1 MASPTTAPV
10 TVTVAPDATAM
21 STAVGSMVTAANTV
35 LSDIQQYAGY
45 NAATKVAGPL
55 MGSAVLQNLQNQ
67 ILGTFAATAGSST
80 LGNGA
85 SVGVTLDNGQIN
97 FDQSKFETA
106 FTANPTRCG
115 RPLHRGG
122 QLHPVLADVQRRGQ
136 LLLRVAHL
144 PGRELRRH
152 HHQLGHP
159 GHGRRVDAGR
169 WRRQR
174 GGDPDHRGEW
184 A

>member
-1 MASPTTAPV
+1 M
-10 TVTVAPDATAM
+10 TVTVAPDASAM

-67 ILGTFAATAGSST
+67 ILGTFAATAGSSS

-97 FDQSKFETA
+97 FDQSKFESA
-106 FTANPTRCG
+106 FSANPSAVADLFTEGGSFALVALLQRG
-115 RPLHRGG
+115 RRL
-122 QLHPVLADVQRRGQ
+122 LVCVAD
-136 LLLRVAHL
+136 L
-144 PGRELRRH
+144 PGRKLRRD

-159 GHGRRVDAGR
+159 GHGRRVDPGR
-169 WRRQR
+169 WRRHHAPR
-174 GGDPDHRGEW
+174 RDHSRPT